1 MYYTTTSNPSAWIC
15 NPSDKGR
22 KKIYLNS
29 KVYLDN
35 GSEFQIELFNPLT
48 EAVLAELKIN
58 GKLASSTGIVL
69 RPGERFYLDCF
80 IDDKKK
86 FIFKTYLS
94 DGSSQGEAAIANNG
108 FIEISFFKEKTKIK
122 YQNTYRSNNYYGGN
136 IDYNNYLSDNLSK
149 SIDYS
154 EYICENIDKT
164 INYADYVAENLD
176 KNINYSEYIADTS
189 FSNTTNSVNLNSI
202 LSTNTSSININS
214 LGFCAQPPLYD
225 SIVKTSLKAKVADT
239 QIETG
244 RIEKGNTSAQKFE
257 SVSMEFDTY
266 CISKISY
273 QLLPE
278 SKKPIET
285 VEIKKNFCVNDG
297 YKFKGSERFCPA
309 CGSKV

>member
-1 MYYTTTSNPSAWIC
+1 MYYTTTNNNPSAWIC

-35 GSEFQIELFNPLT
+35 GSEFQIELFNPLN

-94 DGSSQGEAAIANNG
+94 DGSSQGQAAIANNG
-108 FIEISFFKEKTKIK
+108 FIEISFFKEKNK
-122 YQNTYRSNNYYGGN
+122 YQTYGT
-136 IDYNNYLSDNLSK
+136 IDYNK
-149 SIDYS
+149 SIAYYDYL
-154 EYICENIDKT
+154 
-164 INYADYVAENLD
+164 AENLD
-176 KNINYSEYIADTS
+176 KAIYYSEYVCENKDNTINYSDYLS
-189 FSNTTNSVNLNSI
+189 KNTINSCGNVTNSVNLNNMVS
-202 LSTNTSSININS
+202 SNTSSIDLNNTNFYKQTLNQPLFKTTNS
-214 LGFCAQPPLYD
+214 SAKTIGKYPTGAKLPEAQ
-225 SIVKTSLKAKVADT
+225 V
-239 QIETG
+239 ETG

-257 SVSMEFDTY
+257 SVNMEFNTY
-266 CISKISY
+266 CINKISY

-285 VEIKKNFCVNDG
+285 SEIKSNNNFCCNCG
-297 YKFKGSERFCPA
+297 YKLKGGEKFCPS
-309 CGSKV
+309 CGTKI